1 MRQKRF
7 IKFGHTNDLEGQAAM
22 GHIVGKDIYRKLGD
36 KIDGLAF
43 RAPWNE
49 QFHSILKE
57 LYSPEEADVVVS
69 MSYGLSS
76 LGRIARA
83 TNMEE
88 SALRKIMDRL
98 TSKGLV
104 IDIWMNDKYYYTPSP
119 IAIGIFE
126 FTMMRTDSPSQSRK
140 WARLF
145 HNYFESDGGFLG
157 KANFGNCEKISIMRT
172 LPHEEALKQSAYL
185 EVLDYEKASAIVEK
199 ADIFSIGIC
208 SCRHEKLHV
217 GKKECDVPLDTC
229 SSIGSAAEYMIRH
242 NFARKVSRTEMLD
255 NITRSKELGLV
266 LNADNVQKNVSFI
279 CHCCKCCCNAL
290 LGISKFGYPNVVVTS
305 NYMAS
310 IDPDACTGC
319 GICVKAC
326 PVNAI
331 GLAEVTHHEKKKL
344 RAVVDE
350 TFCLGCGV
358 CALKCKNGSV
368 ALVSRTQRVIHPET
382 TFERIILQSLERGTL
397 QNQIFAQPDN
407 VTHQFM
413 RAFVGGFLR
422 LPPVKRALMSD
433 LFRSRFL
440 DTVKKGIKKKKGP
453 IPEL

>member
-1 MRQKRF
+1 
-7 IKFGHTNDLEGQAAM
+7 
-22 GHIVGKDIYRKLGD
+22 
-36 KIDGLAF
+36 
-43 RAPWNE
+43 
-49 QFHSILKE
+49 
-57 LYSPEEADVVVS
+57 
-69 MSYGLSS
+69 
-76 LGRIARA
+76 
-83 TNMEE
+83 
-88 SALRKIMDRL
+88 
-98 TSKGLV
+98 
-104 IDIWMNDKYYYTPSP
+104 
-119 IAIGIFE
+119 
-126 FTMMRTDSPSQSRK
+126 
-140 WARLF
+140 
-145 HNYFESDGGFLG
+145 
-157 KANFGNCEKISIMRT
+157 
-172 LPHEEALKQSAYL
+172 
-185 EVLDYEKASAIVEK
+185 

-217 GKKECDVPLDTC
+217 GKKDCDVPLDTC

-255 NITRSKELGLV
+255 NIARSRELGLV

-305 NYMAS
+305 NYIAS
-310 IDPDACTGC
+310 VDPDACTGC
-319 GICVKAC
+319 GICVEAC

-331 GLAEVTHHEKKKL
+331 TLEEVAGSEKKKK

-358 CALKCKNGSV
+358 CALKCKNKGV
-368 ALVSRTQRVIHPET
+368 KLAKRDQRVIHPET

-433 LFRSRFL
+433 VFRSRFL

-453 IPEL
+453 MPEL